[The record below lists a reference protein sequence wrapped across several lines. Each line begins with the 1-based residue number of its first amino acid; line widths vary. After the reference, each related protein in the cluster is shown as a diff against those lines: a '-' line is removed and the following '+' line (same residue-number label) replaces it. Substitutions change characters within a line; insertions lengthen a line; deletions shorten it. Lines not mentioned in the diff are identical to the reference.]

1 MKKVPS
7 LIILLVIL
15 VSLLGTGCSGTRFA
29 LCTSN
34 GIITYN
40 RHTGQFEMLWEYS
53 QKNQVVIHDTIW
65 KCPDDTI
72 SNSR

>member
-1 MKKVPS
+1 MKKNSS

-15 VSLLGTGCSGTRFA
+15 VSLLGMGCSGTRLA

>member
-1 MKKVPS
+1 MKKSSSSIV
-7 LIILLVIL
+7 LLAIL
-15 VSLLGTGCSGTRFA
+15 VSLLGTGCSGTRLA

-53 QKNQVVIHDTIW
+53 QKNQVVIHDTVW